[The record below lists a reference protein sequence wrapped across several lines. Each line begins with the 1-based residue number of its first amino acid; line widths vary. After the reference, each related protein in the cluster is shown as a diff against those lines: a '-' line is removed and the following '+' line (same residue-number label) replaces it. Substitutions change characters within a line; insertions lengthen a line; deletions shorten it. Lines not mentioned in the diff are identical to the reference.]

1 MSEGP
6 EVKHTAN
13 KIAGAILG
21 QPIVD
26 VRGKTIKQ
34 NLREKIIGSKV
45 LSVDTYGKN
54 IIIRFSGG
62 VFLRNHMMMWGKWR
76 IYKRAEYD
84 SGKAKP
90 PPRIIW
96 KRKLHKS
103 KSNSGSIED
112 IIVKNKFKK
121 FDMKKTKSIQNDSR
135 TRLILVTDTHAAVQ
149 FNGPILQFTENNP
162 LHHESI
168 TRLGPDA
175 LKSKFDVEKGKERLK
190 ERGNM
195 KLADLLLD
203 QTFVAGI
210 GNKYKSEILFL
221 QKLWPFKPANS
232 LSLAKQE
239 RLLESIR
246 AVLKAGYLNAGRTRP
261 QQEGEP
267 SNKWDFRHWVF
278 RRAGRPCWICGA
290 EIIMDRKSSS
300 RVTFWCSRCQKP

>member
-1 MSEGP
+1 
-6 EVKHTAN
+6 
-13 KIAGAILG
+13 
-21 QPIVD
+21 
-26 VRGKTIKQ
+26 
-34 NLREKIIGSKV
+34 
-45 LSVDTYGKN
+45 VDTYGKN
-54 IIIRFSGG
+54 IIIHFSSG
-62 VFLRNHMMMWGKWR
+62 VVLRNHMMMWGKWR

-84 SGKAKP
+84 SGKARP

-96 KRKLHKS
+96 KRKFQKS
-103 KSNSGSIED
+103 KSNSDSID
-112 IIVKNKFKK
+112 SGGIKNTLVKNK
-121 FDMKKTKSIQNDSR
+121 TIESIQYDSR

-149 FNGPILQFTENNP
+149 YNGPILQFTEDDP
-162 LHHESI
+162 LHCEPI

-175 LKSKFDVEKGKERLK
+175 LKSKFDIEKAKKRLK

-232 LSLAKQE
+232 LSLAKQY

-267 SNKWDFRHWVF
+267 SNKWGFRHWVF
-278 RRAGRPCWICGA
+278 RRAGRPCWICDT
-290 EIIMDRKSSS
+290 EIVKDMKSSS

>member
-6 EVKHTAN
+6 EVRRTAD

-21 QPIVD
+21 QIIVD
-26 VRGKTIKQ
+26 VRGKTIEQEQ

-54 IIIRFSGG
+54 IIIHFSSG

-84 SGKAKP
+84 SGNAKP

-103 KSNSGSIED
+103 KSNSGNTENIM
-112 IIVKNKFKK
+112 IKNKS
-121 FDMKKTKSIQNDSR
+121 KSIHNDSR
-135 TRLILVTDTHAAVQ
+135 TRLVLVTDTLAAVQ

-162 LHHESI
+162 LYHEPI
-168 TRLGPDA
+168 TSLGPDA
-175 LKSKFDVEKGKERLK
+175 LKPKFVEGAKERLK
-190 ERGNM
+190 ERGRM

-221 QKLWPFKPANS
+221 EKLWPFKPVIN
-232 LSLAKQE
+232 LSQSNQQ
-239 RLLESIR
+239 RLLKSIQ
-246 AVLKAGYLNAGRTRP
+246 AVLKVGYLNAGRTRP
-261 QQEGEP
+261 QQKGEP

-278 RRAGRPCWICGA
+278 RRAGRPCWICGT
-290 EIIMDRKSSS
+290 EIVMDRKSSS
-300 RVTFWCSRCQKP
+300 RVTFWCSRCQKPHK

>member
-6 EVKHTAN
+6 EVKFTADR
-13 KIAGAILG
+13 IAEAILG
-21 QPIVD
+21 KSIVD
-26 VRGKTIKQ
+26 LRGKTIERDLK
-34 NLREKIIGSKV
+34 EKIVGSNV

-54 IIIRFSGG
+54 IIIHFSSG
-62 VFLRNHMMMWGKWR
+62 VFLRNHMMIWGKWR

-84 SGKAKP
+84 SGKARP
-90 PPRIIW
+90 PPSIIW
-96 KRKLHKS
+96 KRKFQKS
-103 KSNSGSIED
+103 KSNSDSID
-112 IIVKNKFKK
+112 SGGIKNTLVKNK
-121 FDMKKTKSIQNDSR
+121 TIESIQYDSR

-149 FNGPILQFTENNP
+149 YNGPILQFTEDDP
-162 LHHESI
+162 LHGAPI
-168 TRLGPDA
+168 ARLGPDA
-175 LKSKFDVEKGKERLK
+175 LKSKFDIEKAKKRLK

-232 LSLAKQE
+232 LSLAKQY

-261 QQEGEP
+261 QREGEP
-267 SNKWDFRHWVF
+267 SNKWGFRHWVF
-278 RRAGRPCWICGA
+278 RRAGRPCWICDT
-290 EIIMDRKSSS
+290 EIVKDMKSSS